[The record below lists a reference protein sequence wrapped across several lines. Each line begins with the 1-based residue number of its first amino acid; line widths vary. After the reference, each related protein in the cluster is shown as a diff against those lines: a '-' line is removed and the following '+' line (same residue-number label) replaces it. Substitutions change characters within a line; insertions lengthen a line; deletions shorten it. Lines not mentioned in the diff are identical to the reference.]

1 MEWGLFFKGLGVGF
15 SIAAPVGPIGVLCIR
30 RSLADGTL
38 MGLSAG
44 LGAATAD
51 ALYGCV
57 AGFGLTAVSNLLVSQ
72 SHLLALIGGAF
83 LCYLGVRAFLAPPAQ
98 AADARSEGYIS
109 TYFSTLFLTI
119 MNPATILSFIAV
131 FAAFGLVGSK
141 DYVAASQLVLGVFVG
156 SAAWWLILST
166 GVGLLRARV
175 TPVWMRAINRLSGI
189 LLFAFG
195 VFAISR
201 AFAR

>member
-1 MEWGLFFKGLGVGF
+1 
-15 SIAAPVGPIGVLCIR
+15 
-30 RSLADGTL
+30 
-38 MGLSAG
+38 
-44 LGAATAD
+44 
-51 ALYGCV
+51 
-57 AGFGLTAVSNLLVSQ
+57 
-72 SHLLALIGGAF
+72 
-83 LCYLGVRAFLAPPAQ
+83 
-98 AADARSEGYIS
+98 
-109 TYFSTLFLTI
+109 

-141 DYVAASQLVLGVFVG
+141 DYLAASQLVLGVFIG

-175 TPVWMRAINRLSGI
+175 TPAWMRAINRLSGI